1 MMVKHIIFAILFLTV
16 SVGWGQTISATMSD
30 VDLDTQKQMEE
41 HFRNGMSFF
50 SADNFDNA
58 ASELLASTSIK
69 TVLPWQTWYPTA
81 YKTLG
86 IIYEFHSKDP
96 NHKALAYEYY
106 SLALQRD
113 PNTPDAEYYL
123 KDVES
128 AKDEAATLMSKSS
141 PDPGLVQESALA
153 ETFDPKPHW
162 LPAPQPRADSRNLY
176 FDIYSAYES
185 GASGSNL
192 FSVADLYAN
201 RKLDENSTTADL
213 QVRFFKNLSSSDSA
227 NEVDLRIAK
236 ITYVEPWLQVSV
248 GRMDIFPIL
257 TPMTFFGA
265 YPDMGVHRVDG
276 AMGVIPINFE
286 FGNTNDS
293 SYRSLPT
300 ALTFFYTPSLLEASD
315 VVLDTQQAFL
325 LTQARAKI
333 DFFGVES
340 LWSVNLAWTSTNYFE
355 YSSLNGGLAL
365 SATGDIII
373 DKEFS
378 LYGEFGDQ
386 NTGLFNSTD
395 VLGLGTKIQ
404 KIGTW
409 GDLSLDSLSFEL
421 QNPIENDPNNIF
433 SGGNPF
439 NPSLATSPA
448 TLSWYGEMKARL
460 RVLTVTF
467 AITNNTD
474 DFTLNRITSANSGY
488 ASSFPVGPGRELEK
502 SQILLQAAGYNQPAF
517 LVSVSADF

>member
-1 MMVKHIIFAILFLTV
+1 MIKHISVFLFLFLMV
-16 SVGWGQTISATMSD
+16 SAGWGQTISSTMSD
-30 VDLDTQKQMEE
+30 VDLDTQKQMED
-41 HFRNGMSFF
+41 HFQRGMSSF
-50 SADNFDNA
+50 SADKFDTA
-58 ASELLASTSIK
+58 VSELLSSTSIK
-69 TVLPWQTWYPTA
+69 RVLPWQNWYPTA

-86 IIYEFHSKDP
+86 IIYEFHSQDSD
-96 NHKALAYEYY
+96 HKALAYEYY

-113 PNTPDAEYYL
+113 PNMPDAEHYL

-128 AKDEAATLMSKSS
+128 AKDQAATLMSKSS
-141 PDPGLVQESALA
+141 ADPDLVQESALA
-153 ETFDPKPHW
+153 ETFEPKPHW
-162 LPAPQPRADSRNLY
+162 IPAPQPKADSRNLY
-176 FDIYSAYES
+176 FDICSAYES
-185 GASGSNL
+185 STSGSNL
-192 FSVADLYAN
+192 FSIADLYAN
-201 RKLDENSTTADL
+201 RKLDENATTADL
-213 QVRFFKNLSSSDSA
+213 QVRFFKNLSSSDST

-236 ITYVEPWLQVSV
+236 ITYVKPWLQVSV

-257 TPMTFFGA
+257 TPMTFFGS

-286 FGNTNDS
+286 LGNKNDS
-293 SYRSLPT
+293 SYSSLPT

-333 DFFGVES
+333 DVFGVES
-340 LWSVNLAWTSTNYFE
+340 LWSVNLAWTSTDYFE

-378 LYGEFGDQ
+378 LCGEFGDQ
-386 NTGLFNSTD
+386 NTSLFSSTD

-409 GDLSLDSLSFEL
+409 GDLSLDSMSFEL
-421 QNPIENDPNNIF
+421 QLPIENDPNNIF

-439 NPSLATSPA
+439 NPSLATTP
-448 TLSWYGEMKARL
+448 TTVSWFGEIKTRL
-460 RVLTVTF
+460 RAVTVTF
-467 AITNNTD
+467 AITNNMD
-474 DFTLNRITSANSGY
+474 DFTLNRITSANSSYVSNGP
-488 ASSFPVGPGRELEK
+488 AGPGRELEK
-502 SQILLQAAGYNQPAF
+502 SQIPLLAVSYNQPAF
-517 LVSVSADF
+517 IITVGADF